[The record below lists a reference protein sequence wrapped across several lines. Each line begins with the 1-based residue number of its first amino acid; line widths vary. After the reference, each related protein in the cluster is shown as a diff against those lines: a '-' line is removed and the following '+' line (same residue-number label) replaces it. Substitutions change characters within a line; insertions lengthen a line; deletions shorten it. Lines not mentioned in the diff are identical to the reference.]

1 MVGFSARHGKGCKI
15 LSVRSSAYRASND
28 TIITEESEGAMSQG
42 KKIFLTGGS
51 GFIGRHVLEALS
63 QGGHEVTALLRG
75 QQMAWV
81 EQMQWPGVRCLA
93 GDFTQTASWESA
105 LQGQDIVIN
114 LVGIIR
120 EQGKS
125 RFDVLHQAAPIALF
139 DAAKRA
145 GVKKIIQLSA
155 LGADDGAQSRYHR
168 SKRAADQHL
177 ATLGIPYVVLRPS
190 FVYGPQDHS
199 MTFFTSLAALPV
211 TPVVGD
217 GSYLVQPVHVDDLVQ
232 AIVQAVEREDV
243 ADIAVDV
250 GGAEAMS
257 FNAMLD
263 TLAVWLGKRSGAF
276 RLHLPLW
283 WVGFLAWMTDLLG
296 GRGPISRDEL
306 GMLLRGN
313 HCDNALFVQTF
324 GFVPTA
330 FALGIARR
338 PRSLEARW
346 TAYLTPSRLVVQ
358 WSIAFI
364 WIATG
369 VVSAW
374 IYPEQESLKL
384 LAGVGLTGMLAKIAL
399 YGTSYVEIVLGI
411 CTALGY
417 RLRWMGALQLLL
429 MFGFMVI
436 LTYGSPSFWVHP
448 FGPLTKNIPLIAA
461 TLVMMAMAEADRAG

>member
-1 MVGFSARHGKGCKI
+1 MP
-15 LSVRSSAYRASND
+15 
-28 TIITEESEGAMSQG
+28 QG
-42 KKIFLTGGS
+42 KTIFLTGGS

-63 QGGHEVTALLRG
+63 KRGHRVTALLRAK
-75 QQMAWV
+75 QATRI
-81 EQMQWPGVRCLA
+81 EQMQWPGVRCVV
-93 GDFTQTASWESA
+93 GDFAQPTAWADS
-105 LQGQDIVIN
+105 LQGHDIVIN

-120 EQGKS
+120 EQGDA
-125 RFDVLHQAAPIALF
+125 RFDILHQAAPIALF
-139 DAAKRA
+139 DAAKQA

-155 LGADDGAQSRYHR
+155 LGADEAAKSHYHR
-168 SKRAADQHL
+168 SKRAADRHL
-177 ATLGIPYVVLRPS
+177 STLGIPYVVLRPS

-217 GSYLVQPVHVDDLVQ
+217 GEYLVQPIHVEDLVH
-232 AIVQAVEREDV
+232 AITRAVEDDDIADV
-243 ADIAVDV
+243 AVDV
-250 GGAEAMS
+250 GGADALS

-263 TLAVWLGKRSGAF
+263 TLAVWLGKNNGAF

-283 WVGFLAWMTDLLG
+283 WMRLLAWMTDLLG

-313 HCDNALFVQTF
+313 HCDNARFVQIF
-324 GFVPTA
+324 GFSPMS
-330 FALGIARR
+330 FALGISRR
-338 PRSLEARW
+338 PRSVEARW
-346 TAYLTPSRLVVQ
+346 TAYLTPLRLVVQ
-358 WSIAFI
+358 WSVAFI

-384 LAGVGLTGMLAKIAL
+384 LAGVGLTGTLAKIAL
-399 YGTSYVEIVLGI
+399 YGTSYFEIVLGI
-411 CTALGY
+411 CTAIGF

-429 MFGFMVI
+429 MFGFMGI

-461 TLVMMAMAEADRAG
+461 TLVMMAMAEAERAG